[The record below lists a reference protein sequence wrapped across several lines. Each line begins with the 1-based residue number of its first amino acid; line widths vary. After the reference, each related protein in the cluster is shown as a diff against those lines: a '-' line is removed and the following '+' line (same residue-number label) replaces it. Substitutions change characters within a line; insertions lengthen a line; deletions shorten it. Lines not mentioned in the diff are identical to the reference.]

1 MSGNRIVVSVAFLC
15 CLALGLAYAQ
25 AGQQETVKGLITGRT
40 GDSMTVKTANGE
52 QNVILTDA
60 TNIEIPEGV
69 FHARHKHPG
78 MTALVPGLAVE
89 IKGTMDNQNRLTAQ
103 TIKFSKNSLQVANQI
118 QAGLQPTESAVAA
131 NKQELGQQ
139 QQEIATNEQT
149 IQKEQ
154 QEIGVNS
161 QDIKQANKRF
171 SELSDYDVKDKADA
185 YFAPGSDKLSE
196 KDKAA
201 IAQLAKNAQNLK
213 GYVIVVKGFADS
225 TGNAVMNQQLSM
237 NRADSVISYL
247 EETCNVPARHMLAP
261 SAMGTSHPA
270 ASNETAQGRADNRR
284 VEVKLMVNRGMEAA
298 Q

>member
-1 MSGNRIVVSVAFLC
+1 
-15 CLALGLAYAQ
+15 
-25 AGQQETVKGLITGRT
+25 
-40 GDSMTVKTANGE
+40 MTLKTANGE
-52 QNVILTDA
+52 MNVILTDA

-89 IKGTMDNQNRLTAQ
+89 VKGSMDSQNRLTAE
-103 TIKFSKNSLQVANQI
+103 TIKFSKNSLEVANQI
-118 QAGLQPTESAVAA
+118 QAGVQPTEQAVAA

-139 QQEIATNEQT
+139 QQEITANEQT
-149 IQKEQ
+149 IRKEQ

-161 QDIKQANKRF
+161 QDIKQVNQRF

-201 IAQLAKNAQNLK
+201 ISQLAQAAQNLK
-213 GYVIVVKGFADS
+213 GYVIVVKGYADS
-225 TGNAVMNQQLSM
+225 TGNAVMNQELSM
-237 NRADSVISYL
+237 KRADAVISYL
-247 EETCNVPARHMLAP
+247 EETCNVPSRHMLAP

-270 ASNETAQGRADNRR
+270 ASNETTQGRADNRR
-284 VEVKLMVNRGMEAA
+284 VEVKVMVNRGLEAT